1 MSFSVKEQQH
11 TKEWT
16 VLMNDSIKG
25 TPSTLLPMSNLFT
38 PMKRIIL
45 QKQSSQRIPLSR
57 NSVKRQKKTV
67 LPKRLNVLL
76 LYPDDWR
83 HDTLGCAGTQLVQT
97 PFLDHLATNKGMRFT
112 HNCVTTSVCWIS
124 RATLLT
130 GQYLSRHLSQ
140 KIKDPVFYNKWN
152 ATWPHLLRSSGY
164 YTGHIGKW
172 QFHRKPF
179 VKRRFDY
186 TYLSEGYHWVPNPKW
201 NETNGE
207 SRNIHTTDVFQNL
220 TIEFL
225 RNRPKDRP
233 FALTMAFYAPKAIGW
248 GPDQWFPKNETLQ
261 RYYKNLTIPEPP
273 LDGNTSFER
282 LPKFFKETQKTN
294 AGRARW
300 VDRFGNGPQYQ
311 KSMKSYY
318 ALITEVDGAIKNIH
332 QELERQGILNETL
345 VIFTTDNG
353 FFHGEHG
360 LGGKWWPYQESIRVP
375 LIIQDPRMPK
385 NKVGTLEDAFT
396 LNIDLAPTI
405 LNAANLRVPPE
416 MQGRNIADLYL
427 TADGK
432 NTWRKE
438 FYYEHP
444 THQGINHI
452 PSSSALVRND
462 FKYMVYPDW
471 NVEQLFDLI
480 NDPLEYNDIVN
491 NSAYRELM
499 VQMRKRHDELQNL
512 VKQQPLPLS

>member
-1 MSFSVKEQQH
+1 MVSTYFKVKKSVAIVSIVACTALLFFNAHRSSKVWLSFLHEEFNYSSAGRPLQSVNISSFTLEKHQQ
-11 TKEWT
+11 TKEWAL
-16 VLMNDSIKG
+16 VMNDS
-25 TPSTLLPMSNLFT
+25 TEVVLH
-38 PMKRIIL
+38 L
-45 QKQSSQRIPLSR
+45 QKKSSQRNPPQR
-57 NSVKRQKKTV
+57 ASVSKGEEKTIFH
-67 LPKRLNVLL
+67 RLNILM

-83 HDTLGCAGTQLVQT
+83 HDTLGCAGSQLVQT
-97 PFLDHLATNKGMRFT
+97 PFLDLLADNGMRFT

-124 RATLLT
+124 RASMLT
-130 GQYLSRHLSQ
+130 GQFLSRHGSQ
-140 KIKDPVFYNKWN
+140 KISDPVFYDKWN
-152 ATWPHLLRSSGY
+152 ITWPHLLRNSGY

-172 QFHRKPF
+172 QYKRRPF

-207 SRNIHTTDVFQNL
+207 PRNIHTTDVFQNL
-220 TIEFL
+220 TINFL
-225 RNRPKDRP
+225 KNRPKDRP

-248 GPDQWFPKNETLQ
+248 GPDQWFPKNETLK
-261 RYYKNLTIPEPP
+261 RYENLTIPEPP
-273 LDGNTSFER
+273 LDGNTSFMM
-282 LPKFFKETQKTN
+282 LPKFFQQTEKTN
-294 AGRARW
+294 GGRARW

-332 QELERQGILNETL
+332 EELERQGILNETL

-375 LIIQDPRMPK
+375 LIIQDPRMPPE
-385 NKVGTLEDAFT
+385 KVGTLEDAFT

-405 LNAANLRVPPE
+405 LSAANLKVPPE

-432 NTWRKE
+432 KTWRKE

-452 PSSSALVRND
+452 
-462 FKYMVYPDW
+462 
-471 NVEQLFDLI
+471 
-480 NDPLEYNDIVN
+480 
-491 NSAYRELM
+491 
-499 VQMRKRHDELQNL
+499 
-512 VKQQPLPLS
+512 